1 MNRNCKN
8 DPDRFC
14 YICGH
19 VVFLD
24 SQAKITYLVKKIHA
38 KYFGVGLRHQ
48 DKPFANI
55 IGCKT
60 CV

>member
-24 SQAKITYLVKKIHA
+24 SQAKITDIVKKTYEEVLWSETKA
-38 KYFGVGLRHQ
+38 SG
-48 DKPFANI
+48 
-55 IGCKT
+55 
-60 CV
+60 